1 MHLDTHAVVWLYES
15 GTDTFPA
22 TARSLVDSEPLA
34 ISPMVALELAL
45 LHEIGRI
52 APPPEAILANLRR
65 TLGLVTSPT
74 PFADVVGAAT
84 ELTWTRDPF
93 DRLICAQAV
102 AENQLLLTK
111 DRNIRKHLALARWD
125 AG

>member
-15 GTDTFPA
+15 RTDTFPA
-22 TARSLVDSEPLA
+22 AARRLLDSEPLA
-34 ISPMVALELAL
+34 ISPMVDLELAL

-52 APPPEAILANLRR
+52 TPAPEVILAGLRR
-65 TLGLVTSPT
+65 TLGLVISST

-84 ELTWTRDPF
+84 DLTWARDPF

-102 AENQLLLTK
+102 AANQLLLTR
-111 DRNIRKHLALARWD
+111 DRRIREHLDLARWD
-125 AG
+125 